1 MTSATL
7 RLIPRTAAAAALLVA
22 AFVAAPSL
30 RAQDSKQAAPAGGT
44 QPAAL
49 VVTAEPVKGD
59 GSPAALTAQD
69 VQVRVAKDR
78 VKVNDLIA
86 AQGDRAGLQLFILI
100 DDTCTTDLGSLLGD
114 VRAFIASQPK
124 TTTVGVGYMSNA
136 ITQIAQNFTE
146 DKDAAAKAVRLP
158 MGQLSSMDSP
168 YLSLQDLIKRWPPSK
183 IRREVIMITDGID
196 RLRNYGGGGGFGP
209 RGSINSFSNQS
220 GDVDSTSSIAQK
232 SGVIVYGIYAQGVG
246 SVGRNFWSANVG
258 QMRHLA
264 DCGGDG
270 RGIVHPRHAECREL
284 RAVPEFDSAH
294 AQQPV
299 LPDLPGDAAEEGGSP
314 SGEGHHGNCQR
325 GNCQRQERARPRR
338 RPPSSFSMEC
348 DARPPPGQRTKPS

>member
-1 MTSATL
+1 MTSA
-7 RLIPRTAAAAALLVA
+7 RFRVVPRTAATAALLVA
-22 AFVAAPSL
+22 ALVASPSL

-59 GSPAALTAQD
+59 GGPAALTAQD

-114 VRAFIASQPK
+114 VRAFIAAQPK

-158 MGQLSSMDSP
+158 LGQLSAMDSP
-168 YLSLQDLIKRWPPSK
+168 YLSLQDLVKRWPASK

-196 RLRNYGGGGGFGP
+196 RLRNFGGGGGGFGP

-246 SVGRNFWSANVG
+246 SAGRSFWSANVG
-258 QMRHLA
+258 QSGISQISQETGGESFILGTQNAVSFAPYLNTIQRMLNNQYFLIFQVTPLKKA
-264 DCGGDG
+264 DLRPVKISTEISNVEIVSAKNVLVPGG
-270 RGIVHPRHAECREL
+270 A
-284 RAVPEFDSAH
+284 
-294 AQQPV
+294 
-299 LPDLPGDAAEEGGSP
+299 
-314 SGEGHHGNCQR
+314 
-325 GNCQRQERARPRR
+325 
-338 RPPSSFSMEC
+338 
-348 DARPPPGQRTKPS
+348 K